1 MADIRAKVAS
11 FGKALSGM
19 VMPNIGAFIAWGFL
33 TALFIDT
40 GWMPNPQLNELV
52 GPTLKYLIP
61 VMIAGQGGQNVAGQ
75 RGRVIGSIAVMGAIV
90 GSEYTM
96 LMGAMLMGPLAGF
109 VIKKWDEWASTWKP
123 AGLEML
129 IDNFSLGIL
138 GMLLAIAGYYGV
150 GPFMGAIL
158 VFLQAGVE
166 MLVNARLLP
175 LLAVFIEPAKV
186 LFLNNAIG
194 NGVFVPIATEQAKT
208 AGQSIMY
215 MLESNP
221 GPGLGV
227 LLAYCFFCKDEST
240 KQSAPGAII
249 IHFLGGIHE
258 IYFPYVLM
266 NPKVIIAPIV
276 GNIVSILLFSVFGLG
291 LVGPASPGSI
301 IAFLAMAP
309 QGQTIMILLGVLAG
323 AAVSFLIASPIVRT
337 SDVSDL
343 AGAQAAVSS
352 MKTGD
357 SPADAKAGF
366 GDKIIFAC
374 DAGMGSSAMGATRF
388 RNRIK
393 LDRPDCIVEHSSV
406 DEVPAD
412 ANIVVV
418 QRNLAARAQA
428 CAPNAQFVI
437 IDNFLAD
444 PALDQLYTDLVAQ
457 SAAAGVG
464 VLLLRVVKQ
473 HAGIKLGCPSV
484 TKEEAIQASGELLM
498 AHGAVDADY
507 VAAMQERERVQTVYM
522 GMGVAI
528 PHGTNDVKDSVKKTC
543 VTLHQYPDGIEWGGE
558 KAYLVFGLAGAN
570 GEHLQVLANIAK
582 ALEDEDVVEKMKT
595 TTDVDWLLSVLS

>member
-1 MADIRAKVAS
+1 V
-11 FGKALSGM
+11 
-19 VMPNIGAFIAWGFL
+19 
-33 TALFIDT
+33 
-40 GWMPNPQLNELV
+40 
-52 GPTLKYLIP
+52 
-61 VMIAGQGGQNVAGQ
+61 
-75 RGRVIGSIAVMGAIV
+75 
-90 GSEYTM
+90 
-96 LMGAMLMGPLAGF
+96 
-109 VIKKWDEWASTWKP
+109 
-123 AGLEML
+123 
-129 IDNFSLGIL
+129 
-138 GMLLAIAGYYGV
+138 
-150 GPFMGAIL
+150 
-158 VFLQAGVE
+158 
-166 MLVNARLLP
+166 LVNARLLP

-227 LLAYCFFCKDEST
+227 LLAYCLFCKDEST
-240 KQSAPGAII
+240 KQSAPGAVI

-266 NPKVIIAPIV
+266 NPKVIIAPIA
-276 GNIVSILLFSVFGLG
+276 GNIVSILLFSIFGLG

-309 QGQTIMILLGVLAG
+309 QGKAIMILLGVLAG

-337 SDVSDL
+337 SEVTDL

-352 MKTGD
+352 MKAGT
-357 SPADAKAGF
+357 PANADNASAGF

-393 LDRPDCIVEHSSV
+393 LDRPDLIVEHASV

-412 ANIVVV
+412 ARIVVV
-418 QRNLAARAQA
+418 QANLAARAQKS
-428 CAPNAQFVI
+428 APNAQFVVI
-437 IDNFLAD
+437 NNFLSD
-444 PALDQLYTDLVAQ
+444 PNLDNLYNSLVAA

-464 VLLLRVVKQ
+464 ETDEETLTRKVEDPTALSIAIDR
-473 HAGIKLGCPSV
+473 ADIKIGCPSV
-484 TKEEAIQASGELLM
+484 TKEEAIRASGELLM
-498 AHGAVDADY
+498 AHGAVDASYID
-507 VAAMQERERVQTVYM
+507 AMFERERVQSVYM

-528 PHGTNDVKDSVKKTC
+528 PHGTNEAKDSVKKTC
-543 VTLHQYPDGIEWGGE
+543 VTLHQYPDGVQWGEE
-558 KAYLVFGLAGAN
+558 KAYLVFGIAGAG
-570 GEHLQVLANIAK
+570 GEHLQVLANVAR
-582 ALEDEDVVEKMKT
+582 ALEDEEVVERMRT
-595 TTDVDWLLSVLS
+595 TTDVDWLLQILS